1 MVVQETVMQGR
12 HSELINPP
20 HKHCFSSTE
29 LEPIKSGTIIVSYS
43 RHARRGRNSECMPVC
58 VCVCVRACVC
68 VGGACLNL
76 TTNLL
81 AGPSIFRVL
90 KNVYNFFVFLSLST

>member
-29 LEPIKSGTIIVSYS
+29 LEPIKTGTIIVSHS
-43 RHARRGRNSECMPVC
+43 RHAHRGRNNVC
-58 VCVCVRACVC
+58 VCVCVCVWGGGGGG
-68 VGGACLNL
+68 GGACLNL

-81 AGPSIFRVL
+81 TGPSIFPQ
-90 KNVYNFFVFLSLST
+90 FFRQRRHNSI